1 MRSKKKIGF
10 YLTLAFI
17 LQLVLTPFQAL
28 GATGY
33 TATITRVERESV
45 LTVGVGST
53 VEVTHTLYGKSET
66 YEPSLREIALVLDVS
81 GSMADSMGGKT
92 KLAALKDTAKQLV
105 EEYKGE
111 KVRISLIQYS
121 NSADNPTKFYDMKI
135 NSDVTELKNKI
146 SSMSANGA
154 TNIGDG
160 MRRGYYQL
168 LNSGNENA
176 NKYMIV
182 MTDGVPQGFTLNS
195 ITDTLDNYKINDG
208 NTGVTQSSGYDTYTR
223 KNTKENFYRFKGS
236 NNITILGE
244 TTGETQREYSAAY
257 AKKIGN
263 MIVQNGKIQPFFIGF
278 SSNTNFGYL
287 NEIAKSSKAELVG
300 NSRYYYDAKSATELE
315 NAFKKIQEKMSDK
328 YQFQYVKY
336 EEMIPKDVE
345 ITSVKINGIEYIND
359 PSVFDFK
366 SQGGGNER
374 KFTIQLKAAME
385 KNPETGKYDFVCE
398 PFTISYKFSK
408 PGEYV
413 FDKAS
418 LDYKDPFS
426 PPDFQNSNNGMKH
439 APVDKM
445 TITVTGEIT
454 LKPLYLKKG
463 TSDTLTAGVNLK
475 NYELTWSI
483 LEGSDIILLEKQNA
497 STAKVTGIEVG
508 RAKVKVKDE
517 KSGLEAETYIYVYN
531 YEGSNL
537 QMIVGQTKNISV
549 DIPAD
554 MIMRLEEPLPE
565 SSKIKFDES
574 TGEVWAKAV
583 GRETIKVLLG
593 YNEITEEGPVFVT
606 QASLNKTIDVFNVE
620 FKDNAPTG
628 YLYPD
633 KATYRLN
640 FIVSAPDENPSLPAG
655 KLKLTPNFDGLNIGL
670 TPVENERIKEVVIIP
685 KTVSRTVNINGY
697 HFDPSTNTLVS
708 NLSELPAGEY
718 EVIITLGLKPASSLT
733 ISAYKGY
740 VNSKKASS
748 NNVFEVLEET
758 IPLGTDA
765 NGKIEIPI
773 KNSPIIK

>member
-182 MTDGVPQGFTLNS
+182 MTDGVPQGFTLNK
-195 ITDTLDNYKINDG
+195 ITNNLNDYKLNDG
-208 NTGVTQSSGYDTYTR
+208 NTGVNQNSEYDYYSNR
-223 KNTKENFYRFKGS
+223 KYFMYYGN
-236 NNITILGE
+236 NNIRILAE
-244 TTGETQREYSAAY
+244 NSGETQREYSASY
-257 AKKIGN
+257 AKKIGSK
-263 MIVQNGKIQPFFIGF
+263 IVESGKIQPFFIGF

-398 PFTISYKFSK
+398 PITISYKFLK

-413 FDKAS
+413 FDKAR
-418 LDYKDPFS
+418 LDYKDPF
-426 PPDFQNSNNGMKH
+426 NNDNRQ
-439 APVDKM
+439 APVNQM
-445 TITVTGEIT
+445 TITVTGGIT
-454 LKPLYLKKG
+454 LPSMLYLKLG
-463 TSDTLTAGVNLK
+463 NTDTLTAELNLK
-475 NYELTWSI
+475 NYDLTWNI
-483 LEGSDIILLEKQNA
+483 LGDSGIISLEKIEPLN
-497 STAKVTGIEVG
+497 TKITGIKVG
-508 RAKVKVKDE
+508 HVQVQVKDE
-517 KSGLEAETYIYVYN
+517 KSGLESNLSDVYVYDF
-531 YEGSNL
+531 ESSDQ
-537 QMIVGQTKNISV
+537 QMIVGQTKKIV
-549 DIPAD
+549 DIPPD
-554 MIMRLEEPLPE
+554 MIMKLEEPSMTLYVE
-565 SSKIKFDES
+565 FDTSSGVV
-574 TGEVWAKAV
+574 TAKDV
-583 GRETIKVLLG
+583 GREKIKISLG
-593 YNEITEEGPVFVT
+593 YYETTEEGKIVFKVQESFNT
-606 QASLNKTIDVFNVE
+606 IIDVFNVK
-620 FKDNAPTG
+620 FKEDAPTG

-640 FIVSAPDENPSLPAG
+640 FTVSAPNENPFLPAG
-655 KLKLTPNFDGLNIGL
+655 TVKLKPNFDDIDGKL
-670 TPVENERIKEVVIIP
+670 TVIDNEVIKEIVIVP
-685 KTVSRTVNINGY
+685 KTSSGSVNINGY
-697 HFDPSTNTLVS
+697 FFDESTNTLIS
-708 NLSELPAGEY
+708 DLSELSPGAY
-718 EVIITLGLKPASSLT
+718 EIIITLGLKPTSDLT
-733 ISAYKGY
+733 MGTYKGY
-740 VNSKKASS
+740 VAAGKKVSS
-748 NNVFEVLEET
+748 NNVFEVLGAT
-758 IPLGTDA
+758 IPLGTDST
-765 NGKIEIPI
+765 GTIEIPVT
-773 KNSPIIK
+773 NSPTIR